1 MRLVACIPNFSEG
14 RDPDVLKAIEDAALA
29 VPGVLLLDVHVD
41 ADHHR
46 SVFSFVGEP
55 AAVGEAVFRAATAAV
70 RRIDLTKHRGVH
82 PRIGAVDVVPFV
94 PIADLPVEECVRLA
108 ERVGARLGSELGL
121 PVFLYE
127 AASRTAER
135 RNLADVRRGEFEG
148 LPKRF
153 ASGERADFGPSE
165 PHATAGAVAVG
176 ARMPLV
182 AYNVDLAT
190 DDLAV
195 AKDIARSV
203 REKDGGLP
211 AVKALGVALPERGIT
226 QVTMNLVDYRET
238 PPHVAYRE
246 VVAQAKARGVDIVG
260 TEIVGLLPL
269 EALLPA
275 LEEALGVPVTAD
287 RILEIAMMRRWIKDQ
302 REGALGTDR
311 AGFPETD

>member
-1 MRLVACIPNFSEG
+1 MRLVACIANFSEG

-46 SVFSFVGEP
+46 SVFSFVGAP
-55 AAVGEAVFRAATAAV
+55 SALADAVVRAAEAALE
-70 RRIDLTKHRGVH
+70 RIDLTKHRGVH

-94 PIADLPVEECVRLA
+94 PIAGLPIEECVALA
-108 ERVGARLGSELGL
+108 ERVGERLGALGL

-127 AASRTAER
+127 AAARTPSR

-148 LPKRF
+148 LAKRF
-153 ASGERADFGPSE
+153 EAGERPDHGPAA
-165 PHATAGAVAVG
+165 PHPTAGGVAVG

-190 DDLAV
+190 DDVAV
-195 AKDIARSV
+195 AKEIARAV

-211 AVKALGVALPERGIT
+211 AVKALGVGLPERGIT

-238 PPHVAYRE
+238 PPHVAYAR
-246 VVAQAKARGVDIVG
+246 VVEEARKRGVEVQG

-275 LEEALGVPVTAD
+275 LEQALGVPVTAD

-302 REGALGTDR
+302 QEGAFGATSR
-311 AGFPETD
+311 GFPATD